1 MAVILNKNSF
11 WLHSQLT
18 AFASKTTLARIDFL
32 RQVDDWRT
40 AKALIMLKFL
50 QKTIQKTTVSQTRT
64 WANGTKST
72 CAYCHLRERLQGMQP
87 KTHGD
92 RIMEMQKQPAV
103 GRQFSAYGKEIE

>member
-40 AKALIMLKFL
+40 ANALIMLKFL
-50 QKTIQKTTVSQTRT
+50 SKTIQKNNCVANTHVGKRYEKHVRLLSSARAVARHAAHDSRRQNYGNAEAIRRWQTV
-64 WANGTKST
+64 
-72 CAYCHLRERLQGMQP
+72 
-87 KTHGD
+87 
-92 RIMEMQKQPAV
+92 
-103 GRQFSAYGKEIE
+103 SAYGKEIE